1 MTLIVADNSPLNLII
16 RLGKQDILPKLF
28 AQVLIPPEVAVE
40 MSHPKAP
47 QIVRE
52 FIKAP
57 PSWLVIRIPNSLLP
71 LPDLDPGESA
81 AISLAVELHAI
92 LMIDERDGREAAL
105 AQGVQIIG
113 AVGILE
119 RAANDGLIEDL
130 DAVYAQIKALRFH
143 ISKTVL
149 SESLLR
155 HSAFK
160 QRRT

>member
-1 MTLIVADNSPLNLII
+1 
-16 RLGKQDILPKLF
+16 
-28 AQVLIPPEVAVE
+28 
-40 MSHPKAP
+40 
-47 QIVRE
+47 
-52 FIKAP
+52 
-57 PSWLVIRIPNSLLP
+57 
-71 LPDLDPGESA
+71 
-81 AISLAVELHAI
+81 
-92 LMIDERDGREAAL
+92 
-105 AQGVQIIG
+105 
-113 AVGILE
+113 VGILE